1 MSNWPPKILTRE
13 ETIEHIERT
22 GSSFSRFGD
31 GELSMMLMMPVSG
44 FQRISF
50 KLRRELINVARA
62 KEDGFLVCIPGPI
75 IDDSYYTDL
84 AKKWWQNNIKKWG
97 WAWKHY
103 FAEGK
108 VYGDTEI
115 TRPWIDVQKEDIAE
129 LSFTRIKA
137 LWNDRD
143 VVMVEGERSRV
154 GVGNDL
160 LDNARSVRRIICPSK
175 SAYSYIDEIEK
186 ECRKL
191 PKDTLFL
198 SALGMTATCL
208 SYRLFK
214 AGYQSYDIGHMDV
227 ELEWYRM
234 RTTKKVPIKGKFVCE
249 AGGNR
254 SFKEMEI
261 DRKYTDEIIA
271 RVGV

>member
-1 MSNWPPKILTRE
+1 MKKWPPRILTRE
-13 ETIEHIERT
+13 ETIGHIEK
-22 GSSFSRFGD
+22 SECSFSRFGD
-31 GELSMMLMMPVSG
+31 GELELMLLIPSS
-44 FQRISF
+44 FQKRSL
-50 KLRRELINVARA
+50 KLRRELINVAKA
-62 KEDGFLVCIPGPI
+62 KDDGFLVCIPGII
-75 IDDSYYTDL
+75 IDDSFYIERVR
-84 AKKWWQNNIKKWG
+84 KWWQDNIKKWG

-103 FAEGK
+103 FSEGQ
-108 VYGDTEI
+108 VFGDALI
-115 TRPWIDVQKEDIAE
+115 TRPWAGIQREEIAE

-143 VVMVEGERSRV
+143 IVMVEGEKSRV
-154 GVGNDL
+154 GVGNDF
-160 LDNARSVRRIICPSK
+160 LDNARSVRRIVCPAIN
-175 SAYSYIDEIEK
+175 AYSYIDEIEK
-186 ECRKL
+186 ECKKL

-234 RTTKKVPIKGKFVCE
+234 RATEKVPIPGKFVNE
-249 AGGNR
+249 AGGYD

-261 DRKYTDEIIA
+261 DGKYTDEIIA